1 MKQKD
6 PRLVGAK
13 VARVLEVVLDVL
25 RDDVPSTQKFEALT
39 NLSQAPWACCT
50 YVIDDE
56 PYDIIRLGKPGGV
69 FNPLYF
75 RQEARRMSIYY
86 LNGQGMQRQLKQEA
100 AISFL
105 EEILRYRRN
114 KIMTLCPSTTQPIKR

>member
-6 PRLVGAK
+6 PRLVGAR
-13 VARVLEVVLDVL
+13 VAHVLEVVLDVL
-25 RDDVPSTQKFEALT
+25 RDDVPSTQKFKALDR
-39 NLSQAPWACCT
+39 LSGAPWACCV

-56 PYDIIRLGKPGGV
+56 PYDIIRLGNHGGV

-86 LNGQGMQRQLKQEA
+86 LNSQGIQRQLKQET

-114 KIMTLCPSTTQPIKR
+114 KIMALCPSTAQPIRR